1 MFQKSHQSPLL
12 SFTFFEPLK
21 KVFFKIDFH
30 NSFKD
35 FYGFI
40 CTIVA
45 EDANIKELFFQA
57 YCELKKIRA
66 QFKVKRERNILFFI
80 KKLKISSLECKTYT
94 EKRKTQDL
102 VLCFHSFLLE
112 LCKYH
117 MGKQE
122 KNQIK
127 KMGIK
132 QKQTVEVL
140 RKQNSE
146 Y

>member
-1 MFQKSHQSPLL
+1 
-12 SFTFFEPLK
+12 
-21 KVFFKIDFH
+21 
-30 NSFKD
+30 
-35 FYGFI
+35 
-40 CTIVA
+40 
-45 EDANIKELFFQA
+45 
-57 YCELKKIRA
+57 
-66 QFKVKRERNILFFI
+66 
-80 KKLKISSLECKTYT
+80 
-94 EKRKTQDL
+94 
-102 VLCFHSFLLE
+102 
-112 LCKYH
+112 